1 MQEPKIE
8 FPCDYP
14 IKVIGTS
21 SPEFLSTIM
30 IIVQKYD
37 SSMGLD
43 KTKERVS
50 REGNYT
56 SITFLFWATGE
67 SQLKKMFA
75 ELKQCSDV
83 HMVL

>member
-21 SPEFLSTIM
+21 SPDFLATVLAV
-30 IIVQKYD
+30 VQKYD
-37 SSMGLD
+37 PTMALD

-50 REGNYT
+50 REGKYT
-56 SITFLFWATGE
+56 SVTLLFWATGE
-67 SQLKKMFA
+67 SQLKVMFT
-75 ELKQCSDV
+75 ELKQCGDV